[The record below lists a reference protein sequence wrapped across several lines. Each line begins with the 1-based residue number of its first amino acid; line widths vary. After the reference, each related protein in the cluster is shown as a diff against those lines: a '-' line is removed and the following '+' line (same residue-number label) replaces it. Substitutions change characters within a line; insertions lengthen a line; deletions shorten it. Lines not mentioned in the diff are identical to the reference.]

1 MLLAGGHGNSKAFS
15 TDSTMLQAS
24 SLLLDWPDCIRRLV
38 TTCSAE
44 LLQAVQ
50 RPGLASGYHEIAMR
64 DVETC
69 SGATMR
75 CSNILLHHQSIICS
89 CKNQYHL
96 RPLAQAARRGNFT
109 PGSGNPASANA
120 ASRRPGPTGAKYI
133 LTAEDFAPCNY

>member
-24 SLLLDWPDCIRRLV
+24 SLRLDWPDCIRRLV

-50 RPGLASGYHEIAMR
+50 RPGLAFGYHEIAMR
-64 DVETC
+64 DVETR

-75 CSNILLHHQSIICS
+75 CSNVLLHHQLIFCSSRSISPATS
-89 CKNQYHL
+89 C
-96 RPLAQAARRGNFT
+96 PQAARRGNFT
-109 PGSGNPASANA
+109 PGPGNPASANA
-120 ASRRPGPTGAKYI
+120 ASRRPGPTGAKYT
-133 LTAEDFAPCNY
+133 LTAEHFAPCNY